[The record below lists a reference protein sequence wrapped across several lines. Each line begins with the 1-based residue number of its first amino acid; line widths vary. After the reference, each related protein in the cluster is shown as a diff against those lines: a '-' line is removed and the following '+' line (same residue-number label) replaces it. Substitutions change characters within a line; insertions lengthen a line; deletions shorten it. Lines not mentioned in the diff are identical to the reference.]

1 VEAGLTV
8 LTSLVRSKSCGR
20 QASQM
25 KDFVYAYILVSQAN
39 QRFTTPALDVIF
51 NNACSNTIE
60 AMSAHLAMPAMANRN
75 RCCVQSDS
83 KARAFEKYLKSRSG
97 REFTRRHLDFALQH
111 SENVRLRGN
120 AGRAGAFEPS
130 ETNI

>member
-1 VEAGLTV
+1 
-8 LTSLVRSKSCGR
+8 
-20 QASQM
+20 M

-60 AMSAHLAMPAMANRN
+60 AMSAHLAMPAHGESKPLLRSI
-75 RCCVQSDS
+75 REQS
-83 KARAFEKYLKSRSG
+83 ARAFEKYLKSGSG
-97 REFTRRHLDFALQH
+97 REFARRHLDFALQH